1 MKDELKEVFELA
13 DDLRSKVKKII
24 KKSKVDPDTVH
35 YKVLPPGYE
44 IVRESDGYYH
54 SHPSTEE
61 FSDTRHTRQAAVA
74 SAWALRE
81 ELRTAKQGIAD
92 SDIPQAIRDVLAERK
107 RQTEV
112 KGWMQEHEDSH
123 GRRELSDAAAAY
135 LLYEQEIA
143 ADIWPFESAFCP
155 KNHRDNVVTAGAL
168 IIAEIER
175 LDRLAAKEA
184 DHE

>member
-1 MKDELKEVFELA
+1 MKDELKEVFQLA
-13 DDLRSKVKKII
+13 NDLRSKVKKII
-24 KKSKVDPDTVH
+24 KKSKDDPD
-35 YKVLPPGYE
+35 KA
-44 IVRESDGYYH
+44 D
-54 SHPSTEE
+54 
-61 FSDTRHTRQAAVA
+61 FNQRHTRQAAVA

-92 SDIPQAIRDVLAERK
+92 SDIQQAIRDVLAERK